1 MRIDAGPAAEV
12 VLDKGKT
19 KNEKRIPTN
28 FCCFLNKF
36 AAFYGEFS
44 SPNKNNRVHV
54 SNRRISTIKI
64 GHDRKTTI
72 FELEGENSPNTVT

>member
-1 MRIDAGPAAEV
+1 MRIDVGPVAEV

-28 FCCFLNKF
+28 FCFFLNKF

-64 GHDRKTTI
+64 SHGMKMMV
-72 FELEGENSPNTVT
+72 FELEGGNLPNMVT